1 MEAMS
6 AFTDKRGAGSAGR
19 CQAPSRPPLADEAID
34 SVASWLQVIAEPTRI
49 RLMERLGSGGANV
62 QGLASQLGT
71 TRQNVSRHL
80 GILRQAG
87 IVNRRRAGNWVLYE
101 LADFSGWW
109 MVEQAVAAL
118 SEQD

>member
-1 MEAMS
+1 MNG
-6 AFTDKRGAGSAGR
+6 FTDKREAGSGGPR
-19 CQAPSRPPLADEAID
+19 HAPPRPPLADEAIE

-49 RLMERLGSGGANV
+49 RLMERLGRGGANV

-71 TRQNVSRHL
+71 TRQNVSKHL

-87 IVNRRRAGNWVLYE
+87 IVDRRRAGNWVLYE

-109 MVEQAVAAL
+109 MVEQAAAAL
-118 SEQD
+118 TEQD